1 MDQDRDRCRE
11 KDHDRRRD
19 RLDQGNRFRLYLL
32 KKSFKRRK
40 RRKYR
45 RRDRLLHRDR
55 LNRQC
60 GEKLFGILE
69 RKIADQKFWII
80 KDRVDRKTNLIA
92 FMKRNVM
99 NHSFAIDIRSV
110 FRVIV
115 KNSIFDREM
124 EQRDCRIEF
133 AKAFSTNFDSVF
145 ESAQKERFYFFLI
158 GISVGSGSFV
168 FDLVWVR

>member
-1 MDQDRDRCRE
+1 
-11 KDHDRRRD
+11 
-19 RLDQGNRFRLYLL
+19 
-32 KKSFKRRK
+32 
-40 RRKYR
+40 
-45 RRDRLLHRDR
+45 
-55 LNRQC
+55 
-60 GEKLFGILE
+60 
-69 RKIADQKFWII
+69 
-80 KDRVDRKTNLIA
+80 
-92 FMKRNVM
+92 M

-158 GISVGSGSFV
+158 GISGWFG
-168 FDLVWVR
+168 